1 MVKHVESMKRLKFG
15 WAQRSKLIFYHEDLS
30 DVAHML
36 NIEAKLEYTM
46 GMNIGKLCPGWEKSF
61 TSFMYSSH
69 G

>member
-1 MVKHVESMKRLKFG
+1 MKRLKFG

-46 GMNIGKLCPGWEKSF
+46 GMNIGK
-61 TSFMYSSH
+61 
-69 G
+69 